1 MAMSVHD
8 LAHPLEE
15 VDHPE
20 QVLAIG
26 YFDGVHIGHQKVIGS
41 ALAMAEKLSLP
52 AGVMTFHPHPRAVLG
67 KEGYA
72 SYLTPLSE
80 KLRQLE
86 KLGVDHTY
94 VVSFTRD
101 FAAMIPEEFIESFL
115 MRLRPKGVVVGFDYT
130 FGHRAM
136 GTAKTLRE
144 HCRDRYMLEVVDP
157 VTLEGEKVSS
167 TLVREMLHEG
177 NTGRACRL
185 LGRPYRIHGKVIHG
199 EHRGRTIGF
208 PTANLTMTEPYFIPK
223 TGVYVVR
230 VECRGQVFHGVAN
243 LGYKPTFHQE
253 KLDLSIEVHVL
264 NFSGELYG
272 ESMAIQFMHYI
283 RPEKKFPNVE
293 ALVQQI
299 KEDVQQAEQ
308 WIQSQA
314 QVPRCCSVNRD

>member
-1 MAMSVHD
+1 MAMTVHY

-15 VDHPE
+15 SNYPE

-26 YFDGVHIGHQKVIGS
+26 YFDGVHIGHQSVIGS
-41 ALAMAEKLSLP
+41 AIALAEKLSLP

-67 KEGYA
+67 KEGYT
-72 SYLTPLSE
+72 SYLTPLAE

-86 KLGVDHTY
+86 RLGVNHVY

-101 FAAMIPEEFIESFL
+101 FAAVMPEEFIESFL

-136 GTAKTLRE
+136 GTVNTLRD
-144 HCRDRYMLEVVDP
+144 HCRDRYILQVVNP

-185 LGRPYRIHGKVIHG
+185 LGRPYRIQGEVVHG

-208 PTANLTMTEPYFIPK
+208 PTANLNMTEPYFLPK

-230 VECRGQVFHGVAN
+230 AECRGQSFYGVAN
-243 LGYKPTFHQE
+243 LGVKPTFHQDGVE
-253 KLDLSIEVHVL
+253 PSIEVHL
-264 NFSGELYG
+264 MDFSGDLYG
-272 ESMAIQFMHYI
+272 EAMGLEFCHYL
-283 RPEKKFPNVE
+283 RPERKFPDAE
-293 ALVQQI
+293 ALVRQI
-299 KEDVQQAEQ
+299 KEDVKQAEQ

-314 QVPRCCSVNRD
+314 PAPACCFRGGK